1 MKPVFDIEIP
11 IWNAGQLQ
19 GTPISTFGT
28 YFQSLKNAGWE
39 YVSSEGGRSG
49 DLDYLSQYFKGYV
62 NYNCDQCGLWKDMY
76 KHPFTVMNSWESYYP
91 AE

>member
-1 MKPVFDIEIP
+1 MHLVVPNKGTYQAELNRIKSLWMKPVFDIEIP

-28 YFQSLKNAGWE
+28 YFQSLKNADWE

-62 NYNCDQCGLWKDMY
+62 NYNCD
-76 KHPFTVMNSWESYYP
+76 
-91 AE
+91 